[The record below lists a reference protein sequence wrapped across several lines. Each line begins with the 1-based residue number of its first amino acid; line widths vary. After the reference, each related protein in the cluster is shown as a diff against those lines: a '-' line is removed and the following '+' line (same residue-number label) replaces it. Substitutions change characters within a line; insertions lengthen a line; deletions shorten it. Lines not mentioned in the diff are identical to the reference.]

1 MRARISSLL
10 LACGILLTAVQLA
23 ASSAMT
29 NERVKDKA
37 ALSGIW
43 VQKDGEP
50 KIEFADKN
58 VVKICPHGDSAI
70 IAVVCKYTVDKAG
83 LVEAK
88 VTEIEGNDDVRQWAR
103 EMLPPGTQFSF
114 KWTVK
119 DDTARLEDLT
129 GAQVEHMKSRLE
141 GEYTQKK

>member
-10 LACGILLTAVQLA
+10 LACGILLTAMQLA
-23 ASSAMT
+23 ASGEKTSENA
-29 NERVKDKA
+29 KDNP
-37 ALSGIW
+37 ALSGNW

-58 VVKICPHGDSAI
+58 VLKLCPHGDSAI

-83 LVEAK
+83 LIEAK
-88 VTEIEGNDDVRQWAR
+88 ITEIEGNEDAKQWAR
-103 EMLPPGTQFSF
+103 EMLPPGTPFSF

-119 DDTARLEDLT
+119 DDTARLEDLK
-129 GAQVEHMKSRLE
+129 GEQVEHMKSRLE